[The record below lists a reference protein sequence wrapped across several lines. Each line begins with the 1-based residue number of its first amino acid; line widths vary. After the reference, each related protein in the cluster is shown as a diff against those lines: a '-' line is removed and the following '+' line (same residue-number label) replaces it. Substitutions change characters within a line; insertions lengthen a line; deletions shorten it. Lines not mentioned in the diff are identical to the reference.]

1 MIPVKQVMTTNVIT
15 FGEETPVDQ
24 IATRLSTSHITG
36 APVLSDE
43 GFVVGIVSEVDVF
56 TKRGRVARDIMSP
69 HVISIT
75 EDTGIDEA
83 ARLLA
88 GERIRRLP
96 VLRNGRMV
104 GLISRSDVLDF
115 FATRVW
121 TCSACGHG
129 EHGLEA
135 PERCGVCSGTDF
147 SLERAHPRT

>member
-1 MIPVKQVMTTNVIT
+1 MIPVKQVMTTDLIT
-15 FGEETPVDQ
+15 FREDTPVDE
-24 IATRLSTSHITG
+24 IARRLSASHITG
-36 APVLSDE
+36 APVVTEE

-56 TKRGRVARDIMSP
+56 TKRGAVAREVMSA
-69 HVISIT
+69 HVISIS
-75 EDTGIDEA
+75 EETGIDEA

-96 VLRNGRMV
+96 VLRNGRVV

-121 TCSACGHG
+121 TCTACGHG

-135 PERCGVCSGTDF
+135 PDRCARCSSGDF
-147 SLERAHPRT
+147 TLERAHPRT

>member
-1 MIPVKQVMTTNVIT
+1 MIPVKEVMTTEVISFQEDT
-15 FGEETPVDQ
+15 PLEE
-24 IATRLSTSHITG
+24 IAERLSESRITG
-36 APVLSDE
+36 APVVTDD

-56 TKRGRVARDIMSP
+56 SRRGGVARDLMSP

-96 VLRNGRMV
+96 VLKNGRLV

-121 TCSACGHG
+121 TCTACGSS
-129 EHGLEA
+129 EHGLQA
-135 PERCGVCSGTDF
+135 PDCCSACSGTSF
-147 SLERAHPRT
+147 RLERAHPRH

>member
-1 MIPVKQVMTTNVIT
+1 MIPVKQVMTTKVIT
-15 FGEETPVDQ
+15 FGEETPVDE
-24 IATRLSTSHITG
+24 IATRLSVSHITG

-121 TCSACGHG
+121 TCTACGHG

-135 PERCGVCSGTDF
+135 PDRCGVCSGTDF
-147 SLERAHPRT
+147 SLVRAHPRT